1 MADNELADVVGDV
14 PDIPAE
20 APAAAE
26 PESAPVETPPID
38 EAPDPES
45 LQGDIEKLQEQR
57 KKAEEDAQY
66 WRRQKAD
73 ARADYFKNREPAPQ
87 QPAAATQAA
96 RPNPDDFDDYN
107 DYVDKLTDYK
117 VDQKKASWDREQ
129 TEKEQ
134 SATHSN
140 KMQNL
145 QEKINAGFQRY
156 DDFEDVALAQTV
168 PITPMITEILAETE
182 EPADIAY
189 YLGKNHTK
197 AIAIG
202 RMTPIAAT
210 RAIAQIE
217 AELSGQQPVTKQTN
231 KITNAP
237 PPIKPVGS
245 SNTVT
250 KDPEK
255 MTQAE
260 YEAYRLGQGAK
271 KF

>member
-1 MADNELADVVGDV
+1 MAENELAEVVGEV
-14 PDIPAE
+14 PDIPSETPPE
-20 APAAAE
+20 AP
-26 PESAPVETPPID
+26 PVETPPID
-38 EAPDPES
+38 EAPDPAS
-45 LQGDIEKLQEQR
+45 LQTDIEKLQEQR

-66 WRRQKAD
+66 WRKQKAD

-87 QPAAATQAA
+87 PEQPQTA

-107 DYVDKLTDYK
+107 DYVDKLTDWN
-117 VDQKKASWDREQ
+117 VDEKKASWDREQ
-129 TEKEQ
+129 NEKVQ
-134 SATHSN
+134 NQTHQE
-140 KMQNL
+140 KMQ
-145 QEKINAGFQRY
+145 QMHEKLNAGFQRY

-168 PITPMITEILAETE
+168 PITPMMAEILAETE

-202 RMTPIAAT
+202 RMTPIAAS

-217 AELSGQQPVTKQTN
+217 AELSGQKPNKQPN

-260 YEAYRLGQGAK
+260 YEAYRHQQGAK
-271 KF
+271 RF